1 MSNWQGD
8 FTLARTFTLSKRH
21 KKAVTN
27 VDTQDTPH
35 LLHVS
40 VRTNVGSTDRVAG
53 TKWKEHRKLFTPAFH
68 FKILEEFVGV
78 FNIND
83 RIMIQK
89 LDKHVNG
96 PGFDIRPYISL
107 CTLDMI
113 CGKHSTVS
121 HYNTYLGI

>member
-1 MSNWQGD
+1 MVTCPIGEGN
-8 FTLARTFTLSKRH
+8 FTLAITFTLSKRH

-27 VDTQDTPH
+27 VDRRDTPH

-78 FNIND
+78 FNSND
-83 RIMIQK
+83 RIMIQ
-89 LDKHVNG
+89 
-96 PGFDIRPYISL
+96 
-107 CTLDMI
+107 
-113 CGKHSTVS
+113 
-121 HYNTYLGI
+121 